1 MAKIYFEK
9 LTRLMTDL
17 EIEKQVDTQL
27 EVKHFFS
34 GAALYA
40 NEVICISWS
49 PAGLAFKLPES
60 EVVELISSGKAR
72 PLRYFAKGHVKKGY
86 VVFENP
92 DMESNSQWE
101 EYFLRA
107 IKQVMK

>member
-17 EIEKQVDTQL
+17 ELEKQVDVQL

-49 PAGLAFKLPES
+49 PMGLAFKLPES
-60 EVVELISSGKAR
+60 EVVELISCGKAR
-72 PLRYFAKGHVKKGY
+72 PLRYFTKGHVKKGY
-86 VVFENP
+86 AMFENP
-92 DMESNSQWE
+92 DMENNSQWE
-101 EYFLRA
+101 EYFLKA
-107 IKQVMK
+107 IEQVT